1 MAALIAGLA
10 AAGCASNDG
19 EVIGKPHV
27 EVIDGQYTPEIMHQ
41 MGKVS
46 DPQISPDGTKILYGV
61 SYTSIEQNKGV
72 RNLFV
77 MDIDGS
83 NNHQI
88 SASPKSI
95 SNARW
100 ICDGGKIL
108 YLKDGKLHCCSA
120 EGKDEVE
127 IAVEG
132 VPSIEAFE
140 LNSTNDGI
148 LMQISVKYG
157 QRAKDLHPDL
167 QKVEARV
174 IDNLMYRHWD
184 HFVEEVPHTLAAS
197 IKGITDGGTIA
208 VENVKDLLEGTE
220 YELPAMPFSGLEQLS
235 WSNGSI
241 AYSCRKLIGREYA
254 FSTNADIY
262 LYSTGD
268 GSTKDLMT
276 KLEGE
281 FPGYDTEPAFSP
293 DGKYLSWISMARGG
307 YEADKRRLMLLDI
320 SSMKCMQGEACPH
333 ACCNGEGTCKEEHP
347 KMLVKELSC
356 DFKYNVDEYVWSADS
371 KKIYFTSCVNAV
383 EGVFELDVEKDCSVS
398 YVPAPGEKTGD
409 VVLGNG
415 IRRITAEDCWYDFS
429 SLKLVPGSEGKLI
442 AVNASMMRPAEIV
455 SIDIESG
462 AVEQLSHENDNI
474 IAQLVTPSMD
484 QKWIKTVDGKDMHC
498 WVLYPPEFDSTK
510 VYPAITICLG
520 GPQGTCSQ
528 GWSTRWNYRLMA
540 SNGYVVIL
548 PNRRGTTA
556 FGQAWCE
563 QISGDYIGLNMQ
575 DYMSA
580 AKYLRAQP
588 YIGKVAAAGASY
600 GGYSIYNLAG
610 VHNGLF
616 DAFIAHAGIFNQ
628 EHMYMMTEEMWFPTW
643 DNGGAP
649 WDNNPV
655 AVRHY
660 TNSPHKLIKNWNTPI
675 MIMHG
680 EMDYRVPV
688 DQGMAAF
695 NAAQMMGVP
704 SKMVLFPGENH
715 WILKAQNSVLW
726 YREFF
731 NWFDRWCK

>member
-1 MAALIAGLA
+1 MKVIRLIMAALMAGLA
-10 AAGCASNDG
+10 AAGCSSNET
-19 EVIGKPHV
+19 EVIGKPQV
-27 EVIDGQYTPEIMHQ
+27 EVVDGKYTPEIMHQ

-77 MDIDGS
+77 MNIDGS
-83 NNHQI
+83 GNHQI

-100 ICDGGKIL
+100 ICNGSKIL
-108 YLKDGKLHCCSA
+108 YLKEGKLHCCSV

-132 VPSIEAFE
+132 VPAIEAFE
-140 LNSTNDGI
+140 LNSTSDGI
-148 LMQISVKYG
+148 IMQISVKYG

-197 IKGITDGGTIA
+197 IKGIKDGGAIA

-220 YELPAMPFSGLEQLS
+220 YELPALPFSGLEQLS
-235 WSNGSI
+235 FGKDAI
-241 AYSCRKLIGREYA
+241 AYSCRKLTGRDYA

-268 GSTKDLMT
+268 GSTKDIMAEI
-276 KLEGE
+276 EGE

-293 DGKYLSWISMARGG
+293 DGRYLAWVSMARGG
-307 YEADKRRLMLLDI
+307 YEADKRRLMLLDL
-320 SSMKCMQGEACPH
+320 SSMA
-333 ACCNGEGTCKEEHP
+333 
-347 KMLVKELSC
+347 VKELSC

-371 KKIYFTSCVNAV
+371 RKIYFTSCVNAV
-383 EGVFELDVEKDCSVS
+383 EAVLEFDVEKDCSVA
-398 YVPAPGEKTGD
+398 YTPAADERTGD
-409 VVLGNG
+409 VILGNG
-415 IRRITAEDCWYDFS
+415 VRRITSEDCWYDFS
-429 SLKLVPGSEGKLI
+429 SLKLVPGNEGKLI

-455 SIDIESG
+455 SIDIASG
-462 AVEQLSHENDNI
+462 AVEQLSHENDEL
-474 IAQLVTPSMD
+474 IARLATPSMD
-484 QKWIKTVDGKDMHC
+484 QKWIRTVDGKDMHC

-528 GWSTRWNYRLMA
+528 GWSYRWNYRLMA

-563 QISGDYIGLNMQ
+563 QISGDYIGMNMQ

-580 AKYLRAQP
+580 AKYLKAQP
-588 YIGKVAAAGASY
+588 YIGKVAACGASY
-600 GGYSIYNLAG
+600 GGYSVYNLAG

-628 EHMYMMTEEMWFPTW
+628 EHMYMVTEEMWFPTW

-660 TNSPHKLIKNWNTPI
+660 TNSPHKLIKNRNTPI

-715 WILKAQNSVLW
+715 WITKPQNSVLW
-726 YREFF
+726 NREFF
-731 NWFDRWCK
+731 SWLDQWCK